1 MTYNVFGG
9 TLNLTQSINHD
20 VVDGVGSGGDGDD
33 DDVMM
38 IVTVFVADR
47 KLLSLPVTFTSLITV
62 TRSNAVF
69 FRTTLIPR

>member
-9 TLNLTQSINHD
+9 TLNRTQSINHD
-20 VVDGVGSGGDGDD
+20 VDGGGGGGGD

-62 TRSNAVF
+62 NRSNAAF
-69 FRTTLIPR
+69 SRTTHIPR